1 MLRKDVGNF
10 PRLLAVAYAVA
21 QILGAIAGALVSW
34 FLLGNFIGMK
44 QDPYI
49 SLANVTPIGYN
60 KNSDSGNIYPNC
72 DYKFV
77 KEIPTDVATLM
88 KYEYSCSTAGY
99 VFAAMVAEVVGSFFF
114 SFFFLT

>member
-44 QDPYI
+44 QDPYFTAI
-49 SLANVTPIGYN
+49 KDVTPVGFG

-72 DYKFV
+72 DYKYVGEKGEGAAKLF
-77 KEIPTDVATLM
+77 
-88 KYEYSCSTAGY
+88 EYSCSTAGY